1 MLQTIVTDLTDVR
14 LWLIVLGVTAIGLA
28 EKLAIFRAG
37 QSTAKADLSSLPGVT
52 QERRARFEEMFQTK
66 GSYILLLASIPGIG
80 AAMSAVAG
88 NLEVS
93 TSSFVLFVF
102 ISTLVRNWLIVF
114 LSGQLTLL
122 F

>member
-1 MLQTIVTDLTDVR
+1 MIETLVSDLTDVR
-14 LWLIVLGVTAIGLA
+14 LWIIVLSVTAIGLV

-37 QSTAKADLSSLPGVT
+37 QSTAKANLSNLPGVT
-52 QERRARFEEMFQTK
+52 KERRARIEEMFQNR

-80 AAMSAVAG
+80 AAISAVAG
-88 NLEVS
+88 NLGVS
-93 TSSFVLFVF
+93 SSIFVLFVF
-102 ISTLVRNWLIVF
+102 ISTLVRNWMIVI